1 MKQRTYIA
9 IDLKSFYASVE
20 CQERGLDPLSTNLV
34 VADISRTEKTICL
47 AVSPSL
53 KSFGL
58 SGRCRLFEV
67 VQKVKEIN
75 RERSRKIGWKAF
87 ETSSINIRD
96 LKDPNVECSYLAAPP
111 RMATYIAYSSRIYA
125 IYLRYIAKEDIHVYS
140 IDEVFIDATSYLK
153 LYGKSAHDFARFLIQ
168 TIKKETGITAT
179 AGIAENLYLCKC
191 AMDIVAKHIPADKDG
206 VRIAQLTI
214 QQYRQMLWTH
224 RPLTD
229 FWRVGKGIA
238 RKLEAEGIYTMG
250 DIARCSVGDFS
261 SYYNEDLLYR
271 LFGIQAELLI
281 DHAWGYEPCTMQ
293 DIKGYK
299 PANHSMG
306 IGQVLSRPYTYEEI
320 QIIIK
325 EMCDEL
331 SLKLVKNHKNTDG
344 IVLHV
349 GYDVSAIEEYDGE
362 VSIDFYGRIVPKSCH
377 ASYRF
382 PMRTSSSSQFRK
394 AAIAVFTKNAHK
406 NMCFRRVNLSAMNI
420 KDDTYQETRIEPISL
435 FDAHVEKKDVSKIN
449 LREKQAAETIL
460 KIQEK
465 YGKNAVVKGVDLSD
479 SATTKQR
486 NAQIG
491 GHKA

>member
-34 VADISRTEKTICL
+34 VADVSRTEKTICL

-67 VQKVKEIN
+67 VQKVKAIN
-75 RERSRKIGWKAF
+75 RERSRKIGWKPFDA
-87 ETSSINIRD
+87 SSIDIHD
-96 LKDPNVECSYLAAPP
+96 LKNPNIECSYLVAPP
-111 RMATYIAYSSRIYA
+111 RMATYISYSSRIYM

-179 AGIAENLYLCKC
+179 AGIGENLYLCKC

-206 VRIAQLTI
+206 VRIAQLSV
-214 QQYRQMLWTH
+214 QQFRQKLWTH

-261 SYYNEDLLYR
+261 AYYNEDLLYR
-271 LFGIQAELLI
+271 LFGVQAELLI
-281 DHAWGYEPCTMQ
+281 DHAWGYEPCTVQ
-293 DIKGYK
+293 DIKNYK
-299 PANHSMG
+299 PLNNSMG

-349 GYDVSAIEEYDGE
+349 GYDVNAMEEYDGE
-362 VSIDFYGRIVPKSCH
+362 VSVDFYGRVMPKSCH
-377 ASYRF
+377 ASCHF
-382 PMRTSSSSQFRK
+382 SLRTSSALQLRK
-394 AAIAVFTKNAHK
+394 TAIDLFSKNAHK
-406 NMCFRRVNLSAMNI
+406 NLQFRRVNLSAMNI
-420 KDDTYQETRIEPISL
+420 KEDTCQETRIETISL
-435 FDAHVEKKDVSKIN
+435 FDTNVEKKAVSKTD

-460 KIQEK
+460 RIQEK
-465 YGKNAVVKGVDLSD
+465 YGKNAVVKGVDLTD
-479 SATTKQR
+479 GATTKQR
-486 NAQIG
+486 NEQIG